1 MEIVVYLVM
10 VAAIVIGLLM
20 RRNRAKAAEVSPP
33 PADFD
38 ALNLPPG
45 VEWICDN
52 ERTHL
57 ERNAE

>member
-1 MEIVVYLVM
+1 VM